1 MARPIK
7 KGLSYFPLDVHAFE
21 DPKLESLSYHYGPFG
36 ECVYIRLLQ
45 LVYANGYY
53 LKLTAKQLA
62 AKLHKQIGPHW
73 IKVDKILDIIHACV
87 EFGLLERAFFLQ
99 GVITSVSIQKQ
110 FILSTKRRKN
120 VDIDKYWLLDSATME
135 HLGVLLSMDKKEV
148 NVNNNLVN
156 VDNNSINVSN
166 NTQSKKKSKR
176 DKNKIKKD
184 KSIYG
189 SPKMHYLTKLIVDRK
204 YINEV
209 DEKIIKY
216 NGLFDSAIES
226 YGFEN
231 VLSGVSYLIKHSKR
245 TEVQINDKYS
255 FMKTSLLSNLEH
267 FRRKEEQGDESF
279 EEWFERVFSRMD
291 NKS

>member
-1 MARPIK
+1 MFKII
-7 KGLSYFPLDVHAFE
+7 GDLFE
-21 DPKLESLSYHYGPFG
+21 
-36 ECVYIRLLQ
+36 
-45 LVYANGYY
+45 
-53 LKLTAKQLA
+53 LTAKQLA

-110 FILSTKRRKN
+110 FILSTKRRRS

-135 HLGVLLSMDKKEV
+135 QLGVLLSMDKKEV

-156 VDNNSINVSN
+156 VDNNSIDVGN
-166 NTQSKKKSKR
+166 NTQSKRKSKR

-189 SPKMHYLTKLIVDRK
+189 FPKMHYLTKLIVDRK
-204 YINEV
+204 YIDEV
-209 DEKIIKY
+209 DEKILKY

-231 VLSGVSYLIKHSKR
+231 VLSGVNYLIKHSNN
-245 TEVQINDKYS
+245 TEVPINDKYS
-255 FMKTSLLSNLEH
+255 FMKISLLNNLEH
-267 FRRKEEQGDESF
+267 FRRKEEKGDESF
-279 EEWFERVFSRMD
+279 ETWLSRAFKKLD
-291 NKS
+291 